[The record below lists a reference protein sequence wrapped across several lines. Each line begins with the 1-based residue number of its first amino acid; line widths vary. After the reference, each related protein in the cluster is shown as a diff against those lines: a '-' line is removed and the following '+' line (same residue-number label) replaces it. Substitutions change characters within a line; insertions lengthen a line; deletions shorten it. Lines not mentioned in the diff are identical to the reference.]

1 MRRLVEAMRDR
12 EAEEVVLEAEVS
24 NAGALALYESL
35 GFIRD
40 KRLQRRATAAALACP
55 KNGSGWNACSG
66 HLTALEAALSRRAS
80 ALSLRGSDARL
91 VRTPSM
97 LDVALAGQPNC
108 RVYPAQQSV
117 LSRV

>member
-40 KRLQRRATAAALACP
+40 KRLQRCVSLQTSLHPDVRWEQTA
-55 KNGSGWNACSG
+55 
-66 HLTALEAALSRRAS
+66 H
-80 ALSLRGSDARL
+80 
-91 VRTPSM
+91 
-97 LDVALAGQPNC
+97 
-108 RVYPAQQSV
+108 
-117 LSRV
+117 